1 MKNIVLL
8 GSTGSIG
15 TQTLDVVRSYKE
27 DLHVVALAA
36 GSSVEKMEQQI
47 REFSPSYAVMWSE
60 EAAKDLKQRV
70 SDLQVQ
76 VLTGMDGLLAISV
89 LPEAARPAIS
99 IAAPALRSSALTG
112 APLSC
117 STP

>member
-76 VLTGMDGLLAISV
+76 VLTGMDGTHRDRGNDRN
-89 LPEAARPAIS
+89 PTDD
-99 IAAPALRSSALTG
+99 RSDRGRQGYCT
-112 APLSC
+112 C
-117 STP
+117 Q